1 MNFKKFKSIDFGIG
15 TIFLL
20 FLIVLFSLVDRPT
33 LIQEFIFGLFLLI
46 IFAGFYMYIFTPEIV
61 SQLQAL
67 LNSKT
72 RLLVPPLSVSLLIV
86 ISQLFLAVTADIIVF
101 FSNSVLILVFLL
113 TPTIL
118 YLFFTPQPQRG
129 LSIIDVIAGL
139 WVWLPIEFG
148 FLDSFLGFI
157 NLGNIPFQTL
167 VALFSLIYAIIFVR
181 KLDMGLTFTLSLSD
195 LKLVNAITLII
206 TLIILPLGILSYFLA
221 PPQIIL
227 DNIVNILSSMPSS
240 ILTVILTFITIF
252 LGIALIEE
260 IFFRGFVHQLI
271 FKKFQEVDSYLLWAY
286 LGVIALAGLIA
297 ITPWI
302 DDGLELLSQLLPFLT
317 PIKDEV
323 GVLARPLGE
332 KEGVVWPLVQ
342 SLPLE
347 LLYLILAVILGITAF
362 AIIYKTQDPLIAAL
376 ILSSMLFGWAHF
388 DDVRY
393 VFFATVAGYG
403 YGWTYS
409 KTNKI
414 VPAAL
419 IHMTID
425 AVWSLIL
432 NFP

>member
-33 LIQEFIFGLFLLI
+33 LIQEFIFGLFFLI

-86 ISQLFLAVTADIIVF
+86 ISQLFLSVTADILVF
-101 FSNSVLILVFLL
+101 VSNSVLILVFLL

-181 KLDMGLTFTLSLSD
+181 KLDLGLTFTLSLSD
-195 LKLVNAITLII
+195 D
-206 TLIILPLGILSYFLA
+206 YFF
-221 PPQIIL
+221 P
-227 DNIVNILSSMPSS
+227 
-240 ILTVILTFITIF
+240 
-252 LGIALIEE
+252 
-260 IFFRGFVHQLI
+260 
-271 FKKFQEVDSYLLWAY
+271 
-286 LGVIALAGLIA
+286 
-297 ITPWI
+297 
-302 DDGLELLSQLLPFLT
+302 
-317 PIKDEV
+317 
-323 GVLARPLGE
+323 
-332 KEGVVWPLVQ
+332 
-342 SLPLE
+342 
-347 LLYLILAVILGITAF
+347 
-362 AIIYKTQDPLIAAL
+362 
-376 ILSSMLFGWAHF
+376 AH
-388 DDVRY
+388 
-393 VFFATVAGYG
+393 
-403 YGWTYS
+403 
-409 KTNKI
+409 
-414 VPAAL
+414 P
-419 IHMTID
+419 
-425 AVWSLIL
+425 
-432 NFP
+432 